1 MIISLFSSVASLRI
15 TVTNPYTMEKEQ
27 SIIISDMEE
36 EFKSGLIL
44 QDTKAI
50 GSTTRQIY
58 MENSFIQTEILMKD
72 NG

>member
-27 SIIISDMEE
+27 SIIVSDMEE

-58 MENSFIQTEILMKD
+58 MEN
-72 NG
+72 

>member
-1 MIISLFSSVASLRI
+1 
-15 TVTNPYTMEKEQ
+15 MEKEQ
-27 SIIISDMEE
+27 SIIVSDMEE

-50 GSTTRQIY
+50 GSMTRQIY